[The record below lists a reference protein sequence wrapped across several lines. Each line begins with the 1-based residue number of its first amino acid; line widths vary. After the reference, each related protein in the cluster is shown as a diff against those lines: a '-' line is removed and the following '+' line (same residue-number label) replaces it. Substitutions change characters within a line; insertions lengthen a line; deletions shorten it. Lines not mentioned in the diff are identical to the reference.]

1 VTDPTTTLPV
11 PVSPSDI
18 GPGDLAEHVAVLAE
32 QATAW
37 LREATDIASVREV
50 KARAAAISVYTRQ
63 VAAGRQAE
71 QDAATI
77 VRWAER
83 RMGQLLD
90 EQRQRGERQR
100 GGDQRSETAR
110 SKTASEPLI
119 GKPEREA
126 ADAMAQ
132 GTDEEFAEALD
143 QAREDGRVSRGAVKR
158 NLSPDPVNEAE
169 AEARRARTRM
179 EGEVLTLARAVERV
193 AALGDAPMS
202 LALLQ
207 ANALVPDDLARLQL
221 DAWQVDASAA
231 IAVLDRWRDQLT
243 RAQEAIR

>member
-90 EQRQRGERQR
+90 EQRQRGERHR
-100 GGDQRSETAR
+100 GRRNSSTGAIS
-110 SKTASEPLI
+110 
-119 GKPEREA
+119 KPEAEA

-158 NLSPDPVNEAE
+158 NLSPDPVDEAE

-179 EGEVLTLARAVERV
+179 EGEVLALARAVERV